1 MKTKIIEM
9 YRPSQYK
16 SWEEAN
22 HMGGVYAAQVPEDT
36 PYDTIAALVK
46 GTRICMSADDL
57 VAWRIKPVELTPFQQ
72 AFVRAYRD
80 NVGVATPEQ
89 VEEFVRHPDANPR
102 NMMDC
107 EYYKLIE
114 AHDMFLA
121 GLNYFSEK

>member
-16 SWEEAN
+16 SWEVA
-22 HMGGVYAAQVPEDT
+22 HDTGGVYAAQVPEDT

-57 VAWRIKPVELTPFQQ
+57 VAWRIKPVELTPFQK
-72 AFVRAYRD
+72 AFIKAYQD
-80 NVGVATPEQ
+80 NVGVASAEQ
-89 VEEFVRHPDANPR
+89 VEEFLRDPDANPR

-114 AHDMFLA
+114 AYDMFVA
-121 GLNYFSEK
+121 GSQYDSRR